1 MSDFIIQIEKLLT
14 AFGDAEYRYLLLEP
28 LIFYGIL
35 IGVVMLAVSLFLKAP
50 KLQIAA
56 LVTVGLAALS
66 HVPYKDARL
75 SAAPRMEQV
84 YKISSPS
91 RTKGFNENTKVWLET
106 IWQFR
111 LLVLLAAAALM
122 IGINRNK
129 FGFGLGVAT
138 ALLGLIVAKNAMW
151 LHYQDAIAYHP
162 NLKTHEVPID
172 RQVKTTTPAVVQSEW
187 TPAPA
192 KKTYVAPA
200 APAPASVTQPLST
213 RPQAPAVSIPSGR
226 IPPPEVPVRPQARPI
241 TPLQR

>member
-1 MSDFIIQIEKLLT
+1 MSDFIIQIEMLLT

-35 IGVVMLAVSLFLKAP
+35 IGVIMLGVGLFMKAS

-56 LVTVGLAALS
+56 LITIGVSALS

-84 YKISSPS
+84 YKISSPA
-91 RTKGFNENTKVWLET
+91 RMKGFNENTQAWLEN

-122 IGINRNK
+122 IGINRNRL
-129 FGFGLGVAT
+129 GFGLGIAT
-138 ALLGLIVAKNAMW
+138 ALLGLLVAKNAMW

-162 NLKTHEVPID
+162 NLKTHDAPID
-172 RQVKTTTPAVVQSEW
+172 HQVKTSTPPVVKSEW
-187 TPAPA
+187 TPEPANKTFTTPAAQAPA
-192 KKTYVAPA
+192 
-200 APAPASVTQPLST
+200 TQLLST
-213 RPQAPAVSIPSGR
+213 RSQPPAVSSFPPGR
-226 IPPPEVPVRPQARPI
+226 IPPPEVPVRLQARPV
-241 TPLQR
+241 TPLRR